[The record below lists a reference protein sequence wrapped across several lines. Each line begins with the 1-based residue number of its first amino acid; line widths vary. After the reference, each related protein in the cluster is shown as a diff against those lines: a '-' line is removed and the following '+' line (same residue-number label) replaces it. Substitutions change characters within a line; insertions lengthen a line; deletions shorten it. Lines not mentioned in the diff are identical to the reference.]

1 MQGMKMGEDLTLRAL
16 QVATELTNSSMNDGE
31 IILAH
36 SALALIDSMA
46 QQLPASQVIV
56 PLLKAL
62 RQYSESPKL
71 NDRRAEI
78 LGLGMGVEG
87 TTDFFC

>member
-1 MQGMKMGEDLTLRAL
+1 ML
-16 QVATELTNSSMNDGE
+16 QVATEVSNSSMNDDE

-56 PLLKAL
+56 PLLKVL
-62 RQYSESPKL
+62 RQYSESPKP

-87 TTDFFC
+87 TTDFLLE

>member
-1 MQGMKMGEDLTLRAL
+1 M
-16 QVATELTNSSMNDGE
+16 ATELSKSSMNDDE

-56 PLLKAL
+56 PLLKVL
-62 RQYSESPKL
+62 RQYSESPKP
-71 NDRRAEI
+71 NDRCAEI

-87 TTDFFC
+87 TTDFLLE